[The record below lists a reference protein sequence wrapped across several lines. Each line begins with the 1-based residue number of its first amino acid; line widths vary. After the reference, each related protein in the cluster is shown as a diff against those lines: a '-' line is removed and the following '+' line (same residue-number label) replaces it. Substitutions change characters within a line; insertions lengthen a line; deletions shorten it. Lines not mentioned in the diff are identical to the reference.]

1 MDFPPNIKL
10 DEDTRLRLVSYLNA
24 EIVAHRAERSN
35 WVNDLT
41 NWQLDYWAK
50 PTEEIKTFPF
60 KGACN
65 LINPLMAIAV
75 EAVHAKE
82 MTTLFALD
90 QFVNYK
96 LSGSLSDISNDLE
109 LVTDKILTKDVD
121 IYKFLDNS
129 FLENKKLGSM
139 VGKDGWE
146 KRIKR
151 AIKYEGDTEIPFD
164 VIVKQG
170 ATLKNIPLANFLMP
184 FVCQDPQMAPWCGE
198 EHLDS
203 PYVVKSLAE
212 TDFFFP
218 SVFDDLGKFISTGT
232 GTNQSSAPYIQA
244 IRESQDQ
251 LPIQWPNE
259 IAWFELWLSFD
270 VDGDGKDEEIVVHY
284 HYESQQFFSIRYN
297 WYSDLH
303 RPYEIG
309 NYFPMENRWAGIG
322 IGKQVE
328 QFQMEA
334 TTLLRQRID
343 NGTLANMRMYKVK
356 QGIGYGSDEPIF
368 PGKIWLVEEKDDV
381 GEIIMSE
388 IYPSGYNNDAGV
400 QMMAD
405 KRTGVSEVTLGSP
418 TVGTPD
424 TATGS
429 LSKVQEANRK
439 FDYTFKNA
447 KRYALNC
454 SKRAI
459 QNSIQFGVSSPRIF
473 SVCQPQNVPI
483 ITELFKNNDMDMWN
497 YDILDNMSLAG
508 QNANRLVDRN
518 TWTQLSGI
526 TQQYFTSMF
535 QIAQFTQNPA
545 LMQALSTKAFE
556 AATEIYK
563 QILEAYDVRQLQK
576 ILPNLMPPTPNG
588 LSQQPS
594 AIPATAGGS
603 TVSG

>member
-10 DEDTRLRLVSYLNA
+10 DADTKARLISYLNE
-24 EIVAHRAERSN
+24 EIVTHRAERAN

-50 PTEEIKTFPF
+50 PVEEIKQFPF

-65 LINPLMAIAV
+65 LINPIMAIAV

-82 MTTLFALD
+82 MTTLFALG
-90 QFVNYK
+90 QFVNFK
-96 LSGSLSDISNDLE
+96 LSGQLEPLSNDLE
-109 LVTDKILTKDVD
+109 LVVDKILEKDVN
-121 IYKFLDNS
+121 IYKFLDNA

-146 KRIKR
+146 KTIKR
-151 AIKYEGDTEIPFD
+151 AIKYDGENEIPFD
-164 VIVKQG
+164 VITKQG
-170 ATLKNIPLANFLMP
+170 ATLKSIPLANFLMP
-184 FVCQDPQMAPWCGE
+184 FVCQDPQLATWCGE
-198 EHLDS
+198 EHLSS
-203 PYVVKSLAE
+203 PYAVKLLAE
-212 TDFFFP
+212 SSFFYP
-218 SVFDDLGKFISTGT
+218 EVYEELGKLLSVGQ
-232 GTNQSSAPYIQA
+232 GTNQSSASYLQA
-244 IRESQDQ
+244 IREAQDQ
-251 LPIQWPNE
+251 VPIQWPRE
-259 IAWFELWLSFD
+259 ITWFEIWLSFD

-284 HYESQQFFSIRYN
+284 HWDTQSFLSIRYN

-343 NGTLANMRMYKVK
+343 NGTLSNMRMYKIK
-356 QGIGYGSDEPIF
+356 QGIGYGPDEPIF
-368 PGKIWLVEEKDDV
+368 PGKIWLVEDMNDV
-381 GEIIMSE
+381 SEIVMNE
-388 IYPSGYNNDAGV
+388 IYPSGYNNDSSV
-400 QMMAD
+400 QMLAD

-418 TVGTPD
+418 QVGTPD

-439 FDYTFKNA
+439 FDYTFKNS
-447 KRYALNC
+447 KLFALNC
-454 SKRAI
+454 AKRAI

-473 SVCQPQNVPI
+473 SVAQPENVPV
-483 ITELFKNNDMDMWN
+483 ITQLFKAPDLEMWN

-518 TWTQLSGI
+518 TWTQLAGI
-526 TQQYFTSMF
+526 SQQYFTSMF
-535 QIAQFTQNPA
+535 QIAQFTGNQQ
-545 LMQALSTKAFE
+545 LMQALAAKSFE
-556 AATEIYK
+556 AATEIYR

-576 ILPNLMPPTPNG
+576 ILPNLMLPNG
-588 LSQQPS
+588 LPQQSQ
-594 AIPATAGGS
+594 AIPAATGGPP
-603 TVSG
+603 VSS